1 MIKVAKGLVI
11 AALVL
16 LIIYG
21 IDEAVSR
28 SMDGEGEAESGRG
41 RETGFLHTSA
51 MVRGLA
57 FGGSAVALSIAAFFI
72 ARETSTFVWIMLIV
86 NGVLIATGGAVA
98 GSAPVTGLGALVIAL
113 GIIKRFRDA
122 KIARMA

>member
-1 MIKVAKGLVI
+1 MLKIAKGLVI
-11 AALVL
+11 TALAL

-21 IDEAVSR
+21 ADEAASR
-28 SMDGEGEAESGRG
+28 SMDGEDA
-41 RETGFLHTSA
+41 RETGFLPTNA

-57 FGGSAVALSIAAFFI
+57 FGGSAIALSIAAFFV
-72 ARETSTFVWIMLIV
+72 AREVSTFVWIMLII
-86 NGVLIATGGAVA
+86 NGVLIAAGGAIA
-98 GSAPVTGLGALVIAL
+98 GSAPVAGLGALVIAL

>member
-1 MIKVAKGLVI
+1 MLKIAKGLVI
-11 AALVL
+11 TALVL

-21 IDEAVSR
+21 ADEAASR
-28 SMDGEGEAESGRG
+28 SMDDGEDA
-41 RETGFLHTSA
+41 RETGFLPMNA

-57 FGGSAVALSIAAFFI
+57 FGGSAIALSIAAFFV
-72 ARETSTFVWIMLIV
+72 AREVSTFVWIMLII
-86 NGVLIATGGAVA
+86 NGVLIAAGGAIA
-98 GSAPVTGLGALVIAL
+98 GSAPVAGLGALVIAL

>member
-1 MIKVAKGLVI
+1 MTSIYTMLKIAKGLVI

-21 IDEAVSR
+21 VDEAASR
-28 SMDGEGEAESGRG
+28 SMDGEGAK
-41 RETGFLHTSA
+41 ETGFLPVNA

-57 FGGSAVALSIAAFFI
+57 FGGSAIALSIATFFI
-72 ARETSTFVWIMLIV
+72 AREVSTFVWIMLII
-86 NGVLIATGGAVA
+86 NGVLIAIGGAVA

-122 KIARMA
+122 KIARMV

>member
-1 MIKVAKGLVI
+1 MIRLAKGFLI
-11 AALVL
+11 AALILL
-16 LIIYG
+16 LIYGADEAASRG
-21 IDEAVSR
+21 IDE
-28 SMDGEGEAESGRG
+28 G
-41 RETGFLHTSA
+41 RETGFLPMSA

-57 FGGSAVALSIAAFFI
+57 FGGSAIALSIAAFFI
-72 ARETSTFVWIMLIV
+72 AREASAFIWIMLMV
-86 NGVLIATGGAVA
+86 NGVLIAAGGAIA

>member
-1 MIKVAKGLVI
+1 MLNVAKGLVI

-21 IDEAVSR
+21 IDEAASR
-28 SMDGEGEAESGRG
+28 AMDVKSE
-41 RETGFLHTSA
+41 RETGFLPTNA
-51 MVRGLA
+51 MVRGLV
-57 FGGSAVALSIAAFFI
+57 FGGSAIALSVAVFFI
-72 ARETSTFVWIMLIV
+72 AREVSTFVWVMLII
-86 NGVLIATGGAVA
+86 NGVLIAAGGAVA
-98 GSAPVTGLGALVIAL
+98 GSALVAGLGALVIAL